1 MDILHTFRSKYCTLL
16 RIILVML
23 CGELVV
29 IITLSCLSVSMAGNG
44 WYMTSSGLNITN
56 LSN

>member
-1 MDILHTFRSKYCTLL
+1 M

-44 WYMTSSGLNITN
+44 RAVGAVRIINYKLN
-56 LSN
+56 